1 MQQERNKARW
11 TREGTARRFAPV
23 ALSLDRKETA
33 LTRGNTQLFHLL
45 QLFRLATRGRVVRLL
60 RLYREAV
67 AWYVVVP
74 LLVVVLV
81 ARGVA

>member
-1 MQQERNKARW
+1 
-11 TREGTARRFAPV
+11 
-23 ALSLDRKETA
+23 
-33 LTRGNTQLFHLL
+33 
-45 QLFRLATRGRVVRLL
+45 VVRLL